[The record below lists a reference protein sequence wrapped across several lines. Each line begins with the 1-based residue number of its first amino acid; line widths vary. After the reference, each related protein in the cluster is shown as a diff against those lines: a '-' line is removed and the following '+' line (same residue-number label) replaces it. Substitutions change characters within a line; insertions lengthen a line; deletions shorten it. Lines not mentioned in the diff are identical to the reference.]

1 MVEIGALD
9 CGSNST
15 RLLISTVENGTLE
28 NLYKEHQV
36 TRLSDSIDKTGRISD
51 DSKKRFFKVLRKYMR
66 KIEEYEVQEV
76 FCIGTAVFRNSKNSD
91 EVIDEVKKR
100 FNLDIK
106 IISGE
111 EEGLLTSL
119 GVQSSFKNLQNY
131 LIVDIGGQSTELITD
146 IENKLDIQSEDI
158 GVVSMSENYFT
169 ENPISIDK
177 ERNATNYFNDIFHD
191 KDYGH
196 RQLIGVSGTFTS
208 LGSIYLN
215 QKKYDENEIDKVI
228 ISYDSVKNIYEDLKT
243 LSVPKIISEYP
254 SLDPKRAVTI
264 TSGLFLVIN
273 LLKKY
278 KITQLKVSKS
288 DILEGLI
295 PVSYTHLTLPTK
307 A

>member
-131 LIVDIGGQSTELITD
+131 LIVDIGGQSTELISD

-177 ERNATNYFNDIFHD
+177 EKNATNYFNDIFHD

-243 LSVPKIISEYP
+243 LSVPKIISKYP

-295 PVSYTHLTLPTK
+295 LKYF
-307 A
+307 

>member
-91 EVIDEVKKR
+91 EVTDELKKR

-295 PVSYTHLTLPTK
+295 LKYF
-307 A
+307 

>member
-295 PVSYTHLTLPTK
+295 LKYF
-307 A
+307 

>member
-1 MVEIGALD
+1 MVEIGAID

-15 RLLISTVENGTLE
+15 RLLISTVENGNLE
-28 NLYKEHQV
+28 NLHKEHQV
-36 TRLSDSIDKTGRISD
+36 TRLSDNIDKTGAISD

-66 KIEEYEVQEV
+66 KIEEYKVQEV
-76 FCIGTAVFRNSKNSD
+76 FCIGTAVFRNSKNAD

-100 FNLDIK
+100 FNLEIK
-106 IISGE
+106 MISGE

-119 GVQSSFKNLQNY
+119 GVQSSFENLENY

-295 PVSYTHLTLPTK
+295 LKYF
-307 A
+307 

>member
-1 MVEIGALD
+1 MVEIGAID

-15 RLLISTVENGTLE
+15 RLLISTVENGKLE
-28 NLYKEHQV
+28 NLHKEHQV
-36 TRLSDSIDKTGRISD
+36 TRLSDNIDKTGTISD

-66 KIEEYEVQEV
+66 KIEEYKVQEV
-76 FCIGTAVFRNSKNSD
+76 FCIGTAVFRNSKNAD

-100 FNLDIK
+100 FNLEIK
-106 IISGE
+106 MISGE

-119 GVQSSFKNLQNY
+119 GVQSSFENLENY

-146 IENKLDIQSEDI
+146 IDNKLDIQSKDI
-158 GVVSMSENYFT
+158 GVVSMSENYFN
-169 ENPISIDK
+169 ENPINIDK
-177 ERNATNYFNDIFHD
+177 EETATNFFNDIFQD

-215 QKKYDENEIDKVI
+215 QKIYDENEIDKVI
-228 ISYDSVKNIYEDLKT
+228 ISYDSVENIYENLKT
-243 LSVPKIISEYP
+243 LSVPQIISTYP

-264 TSGLFLVIN
+264 TSGLFLVKN

-295 PVSYTHLTLPTK
+295 LKYF
-307 A
+307 

>member
-158 GVVSMSENYFT
+158 GVVSMSENYFN

-196 RQLIGVSGTFTS
+196 RQLIGVSAPFTS
-208 LGSIYLN
+208 IGSIYLN
-215 QKKYDENEIDKVI
+215 QKKYDEN
-228 ISYDSVKNIYEDLKT
+228 
-243 LSVPKIISEYP
+243 
-254 SLDPKRAVTI
+254 
-264 TSGLFLVIN
+264 
-273 LLKKY
+273 
-278 KITQLKVSKS
+278 
-288 DILEGLI
+288 
-295 PVSYTHLTLPTK
+295 
-307 A
+307 

>member
-158 GVVSMSENYFT
+158 GVVSMSENYFN

-288 DILEGLI
+288 DILEGL
-295 PVSYTHLTLPTK
+295 SLKYF
-307 A
+307 

>member
-76 FCIGTAVFRNSKNSD
+76 FCIGTAVFRKSKNSD

-158 GVVSMSENYFT
+158 GVVSISENYFN

-295 PVSYTHLTLPTK
+295 LKYF
-307 A
+307 

>member
-177 ERNATNYFNDIFHD
+177 EKNATNYFNDIFHD

-228 ISYDSVKNIYEDLKT
+228 ISYDSVKNIYNDLKT

-295 PVSYTHLTLPTK
+295 LKYF
-307 A
+307 

>member
-1 MVEIGALD
+1 MVEIGAID

-15 RLLISTVENGTLE
+15 RLLISTVENGNLE
-28 NLYKEHQV
+28 NLHKEHQV
-36 TRLSDSIDKTGRISD
+36 TRLSDNIDKTGAISN

-66 KIEEYEVQEV
+66 KIEEYKVQEV
-76 FCIGTAVFRNSKNSD
+76 FCIGTAVFRNSKNAD

-100 FNLDIK
+100 FNLEIK
-106 IISGE
+106 MISGE

-119 GVQSSFKNLQNY
+119 GVQSSFENLENY

-146 IENKLDIQSEDI
+146 IDHKLDIQSEDI
-158 GVVSMSENYFT
+158 GVVSMSENYFN
-169 ENPISIDK
+169 ENPINIDK
-177 ERNATNYFNDIFHD
+177 EETAINFFNDIFHD
-191 KDYGH
+191 KDYAH

-215 QKKYDENEIDKVI
+215 QKIYDENEIDKVI
-228 ISYDSVKNIYEDLKT
+228 ISYDSVENIYEKLKT
-243 LSVPKIISEYP
+243 LSVPKIISTYP

-264 TSGLFLVIN
+264 TSGLFLVKN

-295 PVSYTHLTLPTK
+295 LKYF
-307 A
+307 

>member
-66 KIEEYEVQEV
+66 KIEEFKVQEV
-76 FCIGTAVFRNSKNSD
+76 FCIGTAVFRNSKNSY
-91 EVIDEVKKR
+91 EIIDEVKKK
-100 FNLDIK
+100 FNLEIK
-106 IISGE
+106 MISGE

-119 GVQSSFKNLQNY
+119 GVQSSFENLENY
-131 LIVDIGGQSTELITD
+131 LIIDIGGQSTELITD
-146 IENKLDIQSEDI
+146 IDHKLDIQSKDI
-158 GVVSMSENYFT
+158 GVVSMSENYFN
-169 ENPISIDK
+169 ENPINIDK
-177 ERNATNYFNDIFHD
+177 EETATNFFNDIFHD
-191 KDYGH
+191 KDYAH

-215 QKKYDENEIDKVI
+215 QKIYDENEIDKVI
-228 ISYDSVKNIYEDLKT
+228 ISYDSVENIYENLKT
-243 LSVPKIISEYP
+243 LSVPKIISTYP

-264 TSGLFLVIN
+264 TSGLFLVKN

-295 PVSYTHLTLPTK
+295 LKYF
-307 A
+307 

>member
-146 IENKLDIQSEDI
+146 IDRKLDIQSEDI
-158 GVVSMSENYFT
+158 GVVSMSENYFN
-169 ENPISIDK
+169 ENPINTDK
-177 ERNATNYFNDIFHD
+177 EETAINFFHDIFHD
-191 KDYGH
+191 KDYAH

-215 QKKYDENEIDKVI
+215 QKIYDENEIDKVI
-228 ISYDSVKNIYEDLKT
+228 ISCDSVENIYENLKT
-243 LSVPKIISEYP
+243 LSVPQIISTYP

-264 TSGLFLVIN
+264 TSGLFLVKN

-295 PVSYTHLTLPTK
+295 LKYF
-307 A
+307 

>member
-1 MVEIGALD
+1 MVEIGAID

-15 RLLISTVENGTLE
+15 RLLISTVENGNLE
-28 NLYKEHQV
+28 NLHKEHQV
-36 TRLSDSIDKTGRISD
+36 TRLSDNIDKTGAISD

-66 KIEEYEVQEV
+66 KIEEYKVQEV
-76 FCIGTAVFRNSKNSD
+76 FCIGTAVFRNSENAD

-100 FNLDIK
+100 FNLEIK
-106 IISGE
+106 MISGE

-119 GVQSSFKNLQNY
+119 GVQSSFENLENY

-146 IENKLDIQSEDI
+146 IDHKLDIQSEDI
-158 GVVSMSENYFT
+158 GVVSMSENYFN
-169 ENPISIDK
+169 ENPINIDR
-177 ERNATNYFNDIFHD
+177 EETATNFFNDIFHD
-191 KDYGH
+191 KDYAH

-215 QKKYDENEIDKVI
+215 QKIYDENEIDKVI
-228 ISYDSVKNIYEDLKT
+228 ISCDSVENIYENLKT
-243 LSVPKIISEYP
+243 LSVPKIISTYP

-264 TSGLFLVIN
+264 TSGLFLVKN

-295 PVSYTHLTLPTK
+295 LKYF
-307 A
+307 

>member
-1 MVEIGALD
+1 MVEIGAID

-15 RLLISTVENGTLE
+15 RLLISTVENGNLE
-28 NLYKEHQV
+28 NLHKEHQV
-36 TRLSDSIDKTGRISD
+36 TRLSDNIDKTGAISN

-66 KIEEYEVQEV
+66 KIEEYKVQEV
-76 FCIGTAVFRNSKNSD
+76 FCIGTAVFRNSKNAD

-100 FNLDIK
+100 FNLEIK
-106 IISGE
+106 MISGE

-119 GVQSSFKNLQNY
+119 GVQSSFENLENY

-146 IENKLDIQSEDI
+146 IDHKLDIQSEDI
-158 GVVSMSENYFT
+158 GVVSMSENYFN
-169 ENPISIDK
+169 ENPINIDR
-177 ERNATNYFNDIFHD
+177 EETATNFFNDIFHD
-191 KDYGH
+191 KDYAH

-215 QKKYDENEIDKVI
+215 QKIYDENEIDKVT
-228 ISYDSVKNIYEDLKT
+228 ISDDSVENIYENLKT
-243 LSVPKIISEYP
+243 LSLPKIISTYP

-264 TSGLFLVIN
+264 TSGLFLVKN

-295 PVSYTHLTLPTK
+295 LKYF
-307 A
+307 

>member
-158 GVVSMSENYFT
+158 GVVSMSENYFN

-177 ERNATNYFNDIFHD
+177 ERNATSYFNDIFHD

-295 PVSYTHLTLPTK
+295 LKYF
-307 A
+307 

>member
-158 GVVSMSENYFT
+158 GVVSMSENYFN

-191 KDYGH
+191 K
-196 RQLIGVSGTFTS
+196 
-208 LGSIYLN
+208 
-215 QKKYDENEIDKVI
+215 
-228 ISYDSVKNIYEDLKT
+228 
-243 LSVPKIISEYP
+243 
-254 SLDPKRAVTI
+254 A
-264 TSGLFLVIN
+264 
-273 LLKKY
+273 
-278 KITQLKVSKS
+278 
-288 DILEGLI
+288 
-295 PVSYTHLTLPTK
+295 VSYTHLTLPTNREV
-307 A
+307 

>member
-66 KIEEYEVQEV
+66 KIEEYKVQEV

-100 FNLDIK
+100 FNLEIK
-106 IISGE
+106 MISGE

-119 GVQSSFKNLQNY
+119 GVQSSFENLENY
-131 LIVDIGGQSTELITD
+131 LIIDIGGQSTELITD

-177 ERNATNYFNDIFHD
+177 EKNATNYFNDIFHD
-191 KDYGH
+191 KDYAH

-208 LGSIYLN
+208 LGSIY
-215 QKKYDENEIDKVI
+215 
-228 ISYDSVKNIYEDLKT
+228 
-243 LSVPKIISEYP
+243 
-254 SLDPKRAVTI
+254 
-264 TSGLFLVIN
+264 
-273 LLKKY
+273 
-278 KITQLKVSKS
+278 
-288 DILEGLI
+288 
-295 PVSYTHLTLPTK
+295 
-307 A
+307 

>member
-1 MVEIGALD
+1 MVEIGAID

-15 RLLISTVENGTLE
+15 RLLISTVENGNLE
-28 NLYKEHQV
+28 NLHKEHQV
-36 TRLSDSIDKTGRISD
+36 TRLSDNIDKTGAISD

-66 KIEEYEVQEV
+66 KIEEYKVQEV

-100 FNLDIK
+100 FNLEIK
-106 IISGE
+106 MISGE

-119 GVQSSFKNLQNY
+119 GVQSSFENLENY

-146 IENKLDIQSEDI
+146 IDHKLDIQSEDI
-158 GVVSMSENYFT
+158 GVVSMSENYFN
-169 ENPISIDK
+169 ENPINFDK
-177 ERNATNYFNDIFHD
+177 EETAANFFNDIFHD
-191 KDYGH
+191 KDYAH

-215 QKKYDENEIDKVI
+215 QKIYDENEIDKVI
-228 ISYDSVKNIYEDLKT
+228 ISCDSVENIYENLKT
-243 LSVPKIISEYP
+243 LSVPKIISTYP

-264 TSGLFLVIN
+264 TSGLFLVKN

-295 PVSYTHLTLPTK
+295 LKYF
-307 A
+307 

>member
-177 ERNATNYFNDIFHD
+177 EKNATNYFNDIFHD

-264 TSGLFLVIN
+264 TSGLFLVKN

-295 PVSYTHLTLPTK
+295 LKYF
-307 A
+307 

>member
-158 GVVSMSENYFT
+158 GVVSMSENYFN

-264 TSGLFLVIN
+264 TSGLFLVKN

-295 PVSYTHLTLPTK
+295 LKYF
-307 A
+307 

>member
-1 MVEIGALD
+1 MVEIGAID

-15 RLLISTVENGTLE
+15 RLLISTVENGNLE
-28 NLYKEHQV
+28 NLHKEHQV
-36 TRLSDSIDKTGRISD
+36 TRLSDNIDKTGAISD

-66 KIEEYEVQEV
+66 KIEEYKVQEV
-76 FCIGTAVFRNSKNSD
+76 FCIGTAVFRNSKNAD

-100 FNLDIK
+100 FNLEIK
-106 IISGE
+106 MISGE

-119 GVQSSFKNLQNY
+119 GVQSSFENLENY

-146 IENKLDIQSEDI
+146 IDHKLDIQSEDI
-158 GVVSMSENYFT
+158 GVVSMSENYFN
-169 ENPISIDK
+169 ENPINFDK
-177 ERNATNYFNDIFHD
+177 EETATNFFNDIFHD
-191 KDYGH
+191 KDYAH

-215 QKKYDENEIDKVI
+215 QKIYDENEIDKVI
-228 ISYDSVKNIYEDLKT
+228 ISDDSVENIYENLKT
-243 LSVPKIISEYP
+243 LSVPKIISTYP

-264 TSGLFLVIN
+264 TSGLFLVKN

-295 PVSYTHLTLPTK
+295 LKYF
-307 A
+307 